1 MSMNIRVLTPTR
13 VICSTTSDEVILPG
27 LTGLIGVLEGHA
39 SLIASLDTGLLRIKV
54 DEKWTPI
61 ILCGGLAEIDRNRVT
76 VLVNNVEE
84 FVSID
89 LTQASK
95 EVEKAMLA
103 VENSEDSKA
112 RIDASEELKK
122 AKCELFEIQSKF
134 EKAKVEIYVI
144 FGFEEGEKQIL

>member
-1 MSMNIRVLTPTR
+1 MILNVRVLTPDR
-13 VICSTTSDEVILPG
+13 IICTTMADEVILPG
-27 LTGLIGVLEGHA
+27 LTGQVGVLNGHA
-39 SLIASLDTGLLRIKV
+39 TLITALDTGLLRIKLE
-54 DEKWTPI
+54 DKWTPI

-84 FVSID
+84 LVSVD
-89 LTQASK
+89 LTAASK

-122 AKCELFEIQSKF
+122 ANARL
-134 EKAKVEIYVI
+134 
-144 FGFEEGEKQIL
+144 EGMNYLS